1 MILDCLYNYGMTDQE
16 SRAQKVTPLD
26 SGEER
31 RWAVTVV
38 AGFVMGAVIGWLAGL
53 AGKDSGGLA
62 VTLGAITGAVIG
74 AIMAD
79 VSGRGK

>member
-1 MILDCLYNYGMTDQE
+1 
-16 SRAQKVTPLD
+16 
-26 SGEER
+26 
-31 RWAVTVV
+31 
-38 AGFVMGAVIGWLAGL
+38 VIGWLAGL